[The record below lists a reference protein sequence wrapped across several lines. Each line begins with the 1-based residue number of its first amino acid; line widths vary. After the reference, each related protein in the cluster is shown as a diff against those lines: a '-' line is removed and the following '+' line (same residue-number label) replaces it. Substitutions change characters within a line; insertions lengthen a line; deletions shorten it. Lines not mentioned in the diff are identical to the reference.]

1 MTLRFPDNV
10 LAHMRLSWLDPCKTR
25 RITVVGS
32 EKMVIYDDVE
42 SQEKIKVYDK
52 RVDAIRHTDTFGE
65 FQFAYHYGDVISP
78 FVRFDEPLRVE
89 CNHFL
94 DCIRRG
100 KRTPVRRLQ
109 RPASGSDR
117 RGGSEVPANG
127 QRSDFVH
134 QWQYGEQGTSR
145 YRSGVARL
153 KDQPM

>member
-94 DCIRRG
+94 DCIREG
-100 KRTPVRRLQ
+100 KEPQSDGYSGLRVVQIVEAAQKSLQTDNAVISFTNGNMAGREPVAVGAGLH
-109 RPASGSDR
+109 A
-117 RGGSEVPANG
+117 
-127 QRSDFVH
+127 
-134 QWQYGEQGTSR
+134 
-145 YRSGVARL
+145 
-153 KDQPM
+153 